1 MNLMNPDL
9 YYRTLGLTEP
19 NFNTLQHMS
28 LADKENAIP
37 KTHLYKL
44 VNSMLELATESII
57 NEPISFLEEWE
68 MNVVLEILR
77 EETFVDLDPSQLWV
91 KFLSVNEPLAFKIR
105 DLDKKKQLKLIL
117 VVLYRRKSS

>member
-1 MNLMNPDL
+1 
-9 YYRTLGLTEP
+9 
-19 NFNTLQHMS
+19 
-28 LADKENAIP
+28 
-37 KTHLYKL
+37 
-44 VNSMLELATESII
+44 MLELATESII